1 MARHTRAESARASAY
16 RAREAAESATAN
28 PYLRKLIE
36 DAELR
41 GNIRGAFDAAK
52 SAYGRLNNGKP
63 ATRALMD
70 DKKVHRDLRSAAD
83 SLRAASETLRETPKK
98 RHGLRNLIV
107 VGVVGAGLALVLSE
121 DLRKSVLDRLF
132 GAEEEFEYTS
142 TTSPSPE
149 AAATNA
155 S

>member
-1 MARHTRAESARASAY
+1 M
-16 RAREAAESATAN
+16 
-28 PYLRKLIE
+28 IE

-41 GNIRGAFDAAK
+41 DNIRGAFHSAK

-63 ATRALMD
+63 PTRALLD
-70 DKKVHRDLRSAAD
+70 DKKVHKDLRSAAD
-83 SLRAASETLRETPKK
+83 SLRAASETLREKPK
-98 RHGLRNLIV
+98 RGHGLRNLIV
-107 VGVVGAGLALVLSE
+107 VGIVGAGLALILSE

-142 TTSPSPE
+142 TTTPSPE

>member
-1 MARHTRAESARASAY
+1 MARYTRADKARASAY

-41 GNIRGAFDAAK
+41 DNIRGAFDSAK
-52 SAYGRLNNGKP
+52 SVYGRLNNGKP
-63 ATRALMD
+63 PTRALLD
-70 DKKVHRDLRSAAD
+70 DKKVHKDLRSAAD
-83 SLRAASETLRETPKK
+83 SLRAASDTLREKPKK
-98 RHGLRNLIV
+98 RRWPKLIAM
-107 VGVVGAGLALVLSE
+107 GFIGAGAALVLSE